1 LFLPTTN
8 DVSHVKRCLRIVSVV
23 IACTVLLAAC
33 GGEEKIAERPLTSD
47 EASVLAEVLS
57 RNYEAQGASF
67 SLAAQA
73 TSAGGTVT
81 LEGDVDWI
89 NHQGGARVTGGTP
102 PHPVTEVWW
111 SKNVVAERRPS
122 LDSEVFRVLPDAG
135 SPLLA
140 RSPDIPR
147 RRLDQLIAIVT
158 GLASQTPE
166 NAQLILQTEGS
177 AFIRTDELRGKQVLI
192 FRYGQRTLYWLDE
205 ETKGL
210 MRFEGTDSTSR
221 FPVIV
226 DFFDLGPKVLRVP
239 QGVEMVDVAKYEE
252 LLARIPASP

>member
-8 DVSHVKRCLRIVSVV
+8 DVSHVKRCLQIFRVV
-23 IACTVLLAAC
+23 AAFAVVLTAC
-33 GGEEKIAERPLTSD
+33 GGEEKVTERPLTSD

-73 TSAGGTVT
+73 NSAGGTIT
-81 LEGDVDWI
+81 LEGDVDWR
-89 NHQGGARVTGGTP
+89 NHQGGARVSGGTS

-122 LDSEVFRVLPDAG
+122 LDSEVARLLPEAG

-166 NAQLILQTEGS
+166 NSQLILQTEGS
-177 AFIRTDELRGKQVLI
+177 AFIRSDELRGKQVLI

-205 ETKGL
+205 ETKSL

-221 FPVIV
+221 FPVII